1 MSHLDPRPRGGAE
14 PLATTMADG
23 RELLYFYDAGAAP
36 AEAPAADARDLPGR
50 PPSSE
55 LRYDPLLGEWIA
67 FAAHRQTRTHLPP
80 ADQCPL
86 CPTTA
91 ANPSEVPAED
101 YHVVVFENR
110 FPSLGPEQHAQ
121 VLGTHLGSID
131 PAHGRCEVVTFGAD
145 HAASL
150 SGMGV
155 ERVRTVVDAWTHRT
169 GALLAMDGIEQV
181 FPFENRGAEIGVT
194 LHHPHG
200 QIYGYP
206 YVPARVQAQLRQ
218 VREHR
223 VRTGRSLFA
232 DVLDFE
238 LEQGSRI
245 VHRGEHWT
253 LFVPFAARMP
263 VEAHLMP
270 HRHVGDLT
278 ELTDAERDE
287 LAAVYHRLLRGVDAL
302 YESPTPY
309 ISAWYQ
315 APRRARADG
324 HSAGHDDGHSDG
336 HDDGHSD
343 GHDDG
348 RDDYRLHLQLTS
360 PRRAESKLKY
370 LAGSEAAMGAFVGD
384 VIPEASAQ
392 ALRDAIARAEA

>member
-1 MSHLDPRPRGGAE
+1 MTQPDTRANTAPE
-14 PLATTMADG
+14 PVAATMADG
-23 RELLYFYDAGAAP
+23 RELYYFYDSGTAP
-36 AEAPAADARDLPGR
+36 SATPIPDRRDLPDR

-86 CPTTA
+86 CPSTA
-91 ANPSEVPAED
+91 ANPSEIPADD
-101 YHVVVFENR
+101 YHVTVFENR
-110 FPSLGPEQHAQ
+110 FPSFGPEQHAQ
-121 VLGTHLGSID
+121 VLGAGLGSVD
-131 PAHGRCEVVTFGAD
+131 PAHGRCEVVVFGAD

-150 SGMGV
+150 SGMGG
-155 ERVRTVVDAWTHRT
+155 ERVRTVVEAWTHRT
-169 GALLAMDGIEQV
+169 RALLALDGVEQV

-200 QIYGYP
+200 QIYAYP

-223 VRTGRSLFA
+223 ERTGGNLFA
-232 DVLDFE
+232 DVLAFE
-238 LEQGSRI
+238 LEEGARV

-263 VEAHLMP
+263 VEVHLMP

-278 ELTDAERDE
+278 ELNDAERDE
-287 LAAVYHRLLRGVDAL
+287 LASVYHRLLRGIEAL
-302 YESPTPY
+302 YETPTPY

-315 APRRARADG
+315 APRGRRAG
-324 HSAGHDDGHSDG
+324 GY
-336 HDDGHSD
+336 
-343 GHDDG
+343 DDG
-348 RDDYRLHLQLTS
+348 RGEYRLHLQLTS
-360 PRRAESKLKY
+360 PRRAEHKLKY

-384 VIPEASAQ
+384 VMPEASAQ
-392 ALRDAIARAEA
+392 ALREAIVRADA